1 MRGGTT
7 GSPTTYRG
15 AQIRT
20 GDLSDPNGARYQAA
34 PHPEA
39 AHRVPS
45 PGTDRTRFP
54 GYVVFIDNLEGRPM
68 NSVILIGN
76 LASDVELREFGEE
89 KRLATF
95 RLAVDRGGKD
105 AEADFFKIAVWD
117 RQAQLCA
124 DYLAKGRKIGVEG
137 RLRYRTWEEEG
148 QKRSSVE

>member
-1 MRGGTT
+1 
-7 GSPTTYRG
+7 
-15 AQIRT
+15 
-20 GDLSDPNGARYQAA
+20 
-34 PHPEA
+34 
-39 AHRVPS
+39 
-45 PGTDRTRFP
+45 
-54 GYVVFIDNLEGRPM
+54 M
-68 NSVILIGN
+68 NTVILIGN

-148 QKRSSVE
+148 QKRSSVEVVAYRVEFLSSPAQSGGQVVPFEAAVA